1 MTDRRDDGM
10 RTCLM
15 YAQDSKGMGH
25 IVRSVTIARHI
36 LAAFPKTVAY
46 LATES
51 PIAGDFP
58 LPDRCDYV
66 KLPMRLSLNGGFAPD
81 SEELDARDRFRG
93 VRSRILQE
101 GALGLSPDLVLVDY
115 EDLRRR
121 GGFHCGRF
129 CVEESDTA
137 YM

>member
-81 SEELDARDRFRG
+81 PEELEARDRFRG

-101 GALGLSPDLVLVDY
+101 VALGLSPDLVLVDH
-115 EDLRRR
+115 EPL
-121 GGFHCGRF
+121 GRKGEF
-129 CVEESDTA
+129 RDGLFALKEQSP
-137 YM
+137 

>member
-66 KLPMRLSLNGGFAPD
+66 KLPMRLSPNAGFPPAP
-81 SEELDARDRFRG
+81 EGLDARDRSRRG
-93 VRSRILQE
+93 RSRVLQSL
-101 GALGLSPDLVLVDY
+101 ALRLTPDL
-115 EDLRRR
+115 
-121 GGFHCGRF
+121 
-129 CVEESDTA
+129 
-137 YM
+137 

>member
-66 KLPMRLSLNGGFAPD
+66 KLPIRLPPTGGLAPHP
-81 SEELDARDRFRG
+81 EELEARDRFRG
-93 VRSRILQE
+93 VRSHMRQK
-101 GALGLSPDLVLVDY
+101 GAP
-115 EDLRRR
+115 RRPP
-121 GGFHCGRF
+121 
-129 CVEESDTA
+129 
-137 YM
+137 